1 MNPISVLS
9 LFDGMACGYEALKR
23 AGISVSC
30 YGASEIDPYAMKIA
44 KKNHPNIT
52 HIGSIENWQ
61 EWGFSAGDFDLII
74 GGSPCQGFS
83 GAGVGLNFQDP
94 RSRLYFEFEEIV
106 KTLKP
111 KWWLLE
117 NVRMKKQWSD
127 IITQR
132 LGVTPVLI
140 NSALVS
146 AQNRERLYW
155 ANFPIRQPED
165 RGILLKDIILP
176 NTWPV
181 VDCVRVWAEGNPRI
195 FEGKS
200 PTLRT
205 PSGGA
210 RVPYLVNALMLSEKE
225 RNYMD
230 KAVKGGRTHWDFQ
243 HHSDTENDKTSAVV
257 ANFFKGVPYNVLIDR
272 YGGCIRK
279 FHPIECERL
288 QTLPDGYTEGVSA
301 TQRYKMI
308 GNGWTVEVIK
318 EIFQGMI
325 L

>member
-23 AGISVSC
+23 AGIPVSC

-44 KKNHPNIT
+44 LKNHPDIV
-52 HIGSIENWQ
+52 HIGSIENWRN
-61 EWGFSAGDFDLII
+61 WGFSAGDFDLII

-83 GAGVGLNFQDP
+83 GAGEGLNFSDP
-94 RSRLYFEFEEIV
+94 RSKLYFEFEEII

-117 NVRMKKQWSD
+117 NVRMKKQWAD

-132 LGVTPVLI
+132 LGVQPVLI

-155 ANFPIRQPED
+155 ANFPIKQPED
-165 RGILLKDIILP
+165 RGILLKDIILHQNDQFTMIQGNRAVWWEKNKEFQLKKAYSALDPKKAICMMARQYASWNGNFITVKP
-176 NTWPV
+176 N
-181 VDCVRVWAEGNPRI
+181 E
-195 FEGKS
+195 
-200 PTLRT
+200 
-205 PSGGA
+205 
-210 RVPYLVNALMLSEKE
+210 
-225 RNYMD
+225 
-230 KAVKGGRTHWDFQ
+230 
-243 HHSDTENDKTSAVV
+243 
-257 ANFFKGVPYNVLIDR
+257 
-272 YGGCIRK
+272 IRQL
-279 FHPIECERL
+279 HPIECERL
-288 QTLPDGYTEGVSA
+288 QTLPDNYTEGVSN

-318 EIFQGMI
+318 EIFQGI
-325 L
+325 TNE